1 MSKVITKIVSKNSS
15 KEKKAV
21 SKGKIITAMSLL
33 LRRSGS
39 VKHSVFPL
47 PVPMSRAT

>member
-21 SKGKIITAMSLL
+21 SKGKIITVSKKKSVDTSK
-33 LRRSGS
+33 SG
-39 VKHSVFPL
+39 KK
-47 PVPMSRAT
+47 

>member
-21 SKGKIITAMSLL
+21 SKGKIITDWAELCAEDADEFL
-33 LRRSGS
+33 PI
-39 VKHSVFPL
+39 VFPYQS
-47 PVPMSRAT
+47 VIGC